1 MTKHDPATFNAPAV
15 AFDATPTR
23 HPETG
28 RFVPV
33 PVDHRSGQ
41 PRLTPARRAEL
52 AAKYP
57 SLRDDPQWAA
67 ASEPQATDRHTVTYD
82 PRDSRRRTAR

>member
-1 MTKHDPATFNAPAV
+1 MAKHDTATFHAPAV

-23 HPETG
+23 HPATG
-28 RFVPV
+28 RFIPA
-33 PVDHRSGQ
+33 PVDQRSGQ
-41 PRLTPARRAEL
+41 SRLTPARRAEL

-57 SLRDDPQWAA
+57 SLRDDPLWNATPG
-67 ASEPQATDRHTVTYD
+67 PQATGRHTATYD